1 VATAIHSVLFQGAT
15 RGPNKPEDLAEELE
29 QEFDSRRLTT
39 PAQQK
44 NYRSNVVMALKQL
57 DPDHAAIPLVSL
69 STDQYRVLNDQQKE
83 RVADR
88 ETRFIDNTAVDA
100 LVEKATGLLKSVMSG
115 RM

>member
-1 VATAIHSVLFQGAT
+1 VVTAIHSVYFKELQTGQIS
-15 RGPNKPEDLAEELE
+15 PEDFAEELE

-57 DPDHAAIPLVSL
+57 DSDHAAIPLVSL

-88 ETRFIDNTAVDA
+88 ETRFITTQPLMRWWKRLQAY
-100 LVEKATGLLKSVMSG
+100 LRVMNG